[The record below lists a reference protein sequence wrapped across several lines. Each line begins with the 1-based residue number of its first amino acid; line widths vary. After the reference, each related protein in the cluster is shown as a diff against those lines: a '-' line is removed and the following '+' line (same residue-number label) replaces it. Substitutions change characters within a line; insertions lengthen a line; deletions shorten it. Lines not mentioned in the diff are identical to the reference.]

1 MQDRDL
7 IIWRILNPE
16 LFVELASDEDCPNSD
31 FFLSRLFGRVGDEI
45 RNQELD
51 PLTWK
56 TVSLAVDSIHA
67 DVSRWAVRSLALRSQ
82 PDLFEYDNWRDGRLV
97 RDTQPVAERATSHI
111 TMPLSVKWMVRAWL
125 GGPLSVVVGWS

>member
-31 FFLSRLFGRVGDEI
+31 FFLSRLFRRVGDEI
-45 RNQELD
+45 RSQELD

-56 TVSLAVDSIHA
+56 TF
-67 DVSRWAVRSLALRSQ
+67 RWLLTRSTLMCLDG
-82 PDLFEYDNWRDGRLV
+82 PCGRLPLGASPISLN
-97 RDTQPVAERATSHI
+97 TTIGATDG
-111 TMPLSVKWMVRAWL
+111 WL
-125 GGPLSVVVGWS
+125 GTPSQWPKGPPRT